1 MSFPLFLM
9 ISLIIFFSINSLIE
23 KLSHIPLN
31 KFLWS
36 KVYFAIHPFML
47 LLIPLFILVKFFNE
61 PIKDDKQALIFI
73 ILLVGVH
80 LIIDIVVSMK
90 IFHKSKERIKSI
102 SWILTYHTIL
112 VLGLF
117 IYFFMFFK
125 FKFGF

>member
-23 KLSHIPLN
+23 KLIHIPLN

>member
-9 ISLIIFFSINSLIE
+9 ISLIIFFSINSLIG

-73 ILLVGVH
+73 ILLIGVH